1 MDLYHINLD
10 TEGFIEYRPDEN
22 SGSLSEVRRGWHF
35 FEECRLE
42 AEQMVYAEDRA
53 AVLKALD
60 RKNLVAALD
69 RNKIFVMNYR
79 LISEKGPTYVTMKV
93 SRMEDDEKTIILGVT
108 DVDEEMKQRRE
119 AERIREQ
126 QIAYNRLN
134 ALTGDF
140 LCVYV
145 VAPETGVYREFSAAS
160 SYDYFAQAKTG
171 RDFFAVTREAARN
184 FCHPDDLNRFLST
197 FTKEN
202 VMGEITRHGI
212 FTLSY
217 RLMMEGRP
225 LYVQLKAALVEEK
238 ESARLIVGINDIDSQ
253 VRQEEEYV
261 RHLARAQMDANID
274 ALTGVKNRHAYLVA
288 EERLNIQ
295 ITENRA
301 PEFAIVILDVND
313 LKKINDNIG
322 HKAGDQYLKDAC
334 KIICDTFK
342 HSPVFRIGGDEFA
355 VISQGRDYSCIE
367 ELTGRMND
375 RNAEALQSGG
385 IVIACGMAK
394 RENDASVAPVF
405 ERADQNM
412 YENKCSLKEG
422 RKAD

>member
-134 ALTGDF
+134 ALTGEDRKS
-140 LCVYV
+140 V
-145 VAPETGVYREFSAAS
+145 V
-160 SYDYFAQAKTG
+160 
-171 RDFFAVTREAARN
+171 
-184 FCHPDDLNRFLST
+184 
-197 FTKEN
+197 
-202 VMGEITRHGI
+202 
-212 FTLSY
+212 
-217 RLMMEGRP
+217 
-225 LYVQLKAALVEEK
+225 
-238 ESARLIVGINDIDSQ
+238 
-253 VRQEEEYV
+253 
-261 RHLARAQMDANID
+261 
-274 ALTGVKNRHAYLVA
+274 
-288 EERLNIQ
+288 
-295 ITENRA
+295 
-301 PEFAIVILDVND
+301 
-313 LKKINDNIG
+313 
-322 HKAGDQYLKDAC
+322 
-334 KIICDTFK
+334 
-342 HSPVFRIGGDEFA
+342 
-355 VISQGRDYSCIE
+355 
-367 ELTGRMND
+367 
-375 RNAEALQSGG
+375 
-385 IVIACGMAK
+385 
-394 RENDASVAPVF
+394 
-405 ERADQNM
+405 
-412 YENKCSLKEG
+412 
-422 RKAD
+422 